1 MVNGT
6 TCQPLLSAQPCDWGS
21 NPELLGQQVQAIQQ
35 GGFESDIPYVCAVGI
50 LGASHATDQMSSL
63 CGGPTRAGTWQPN
76 PGGTVELP
84 CPPGYFCPVGTVNPL
99 PCVAGT
105 WSNASNL
112 AHGCPSVDPGHF
124 SSAGSTRQRP
134 CNPGSVAPVGGLSE
148 CQACPPG
155 SHQRSTGATQCAICP
170 ANSYCPE
177 GTSHPLSCESGAGI
191 PNAVTLEAGSSG
203 SGDCRC
209 KKGYYDDESLPGQ
222 IHCTICP
229 SGVDCSESAGTT
241 VSTLPIKV
249 GYYRISRSSVDVRR
263 CPDAATNCSDSP
275 ECVQS
280 TSGCGGTAEARSN
293 LSAATAS
300 RRRLRDNGAGSSN
313 ATDGCHEGLTGVF
326 CRLCAPRDD
335 TRSVYYTAATTSA
348 IAHCTD
354 CRESVRDSILV
365 FFGYLALAAIVGLL
379 LYCTYIACLSTSRKQ
394 QLDHAWQKFTPHNKL
409 KILIG
414 FYMITTK
421 VGEVYEVEMP
431 PEVRQVLSVLAIGV
445 SFGVNGVSSI
455 LECLDMRGYVPTLT
469 LYMITPLVLALL
481 ILFVATG
488 RMLCTPHGSAT
499 ALLETAVPPLLKLA
513 FVAYP
518 LVTNLAFDAFSCY
531 EFTESEWLKADVA
544 IRCHTSEHHD
554 ATALAWTAIIV
565 YPIGLLLL
573 NGWLLFAARRPI
585 LTGRPTLLSRSIA
598 FLYRE
603 YEPQFFW
610 WELVEMLRR
619 FVLVGLMVLAQGSM
633 LQLVMGTLL
642 SAIFLLFQVQASPYS
657 EMADDYLASAS
668 NFGLVAVFLCSFAFK
683 VETLVGL
690 EDIASK
696 MSIEQESY
704 YSVNQSLLILIMFA
718 SVVGALVLSFV
729 LFIVQITI
737 ETRRVRREARA
748 SKARRLRYKSD
759 SQEVHPPELPTSSCK
774 KHFHTFLSHVWGT
787 GQDQMRI
794 VKQRLVEMIPDLVV
808 FLDVDDL
815 KEIGDLEGYIDRTST
830 VLVYCS
836 KGYFTSKNC
845 MRELVASTVKQ
856 KPIIALIDP
865 DASRGGLSLV
875 EVQAQLTEADALY
888 EKWGFNTEAGALH
901 GKALKDHLFAHEPIE
916 WNRIGHF
923 QDVTMREISERLLSA
938 DDAGAT
944 YVDREIVNQKLRPLP
959 PPDGSFHV
967 YCSLFN
973 PGAKSLMVEVSR
985 KCGFDV
991 ELEGQR
997 LGEQPLN
1004 RSPASNVNKLCL
1016 TMQDSQMAMCDH
1028 MLLYLT
1034 SETWT
1039 RGEESAKLGE
1049 EIGKAM
1055 DLSVDVLLAHEMPG
1069 VGGQEKRFG
1078 CEFGSFF
1085 SCPDGATP
1093 SELLQRGIYSSIA
1106 VPLKGGPWRDASM
1119 ALMAGA
1125 LGMSEDD
1132 KQTAKEGGDPLGLEG
1147 VGFQQHVE
1155 HASKLANASLR
1166 TMQRTTPAHLGR
1178 IINITG
1184 RAPIMDAG
1192 PSSKKSKPTA
1202 SSSYAV
1208 SMTSATTS
1216 SLEP

>member
-1 MVNGT
+1 MISSKPTRTRQLLMSDVLITDCTARAFGDTLGGALAVFMTADFFDIEAGDLFAQQVLLNRVTISHCVVTSQARLASGGSAYFEGDWIANWGHPYPETSSALQVVIENSEFTNCSAISGGGSGADGGCITAGVAYALPAITPLTITNTNFSSCSARTTSATAPASGGALCVNALGHAVALSGVTITDSSAHSNGGTAAGGAINFYTDPSVASVSDDVDLEGTRPSDRARTTLVYQERPPDQSHLRGMTMVAVHISDCSAVVEPLATITNAKARGGCVSIGPMIGSWPDIEIRDSILTGCSALGNGRGSAGGGGLALEAARVSVFSTSIASCAALSQAGALSARSQGGEGRGGGVLVKQDGLLVLRDRTALTGNRASTHGGTIDNVGGGVSYALPAPAGRWAAASTCMVYRQSCPATVNGALEPACLATQDRCSELPDVNSVHAMVNGT

-414 FYMITTK
+414 F
-421 VGEVYEVEMP
+421 
-431 PEVRQVLSVLAIGV
+431 
-445 SFGVNGVSSI
+445 
-455 LECLDMRGYVPTLT
+455 C
-469 LYMITPLVLALL
+469 
-481 ILFVATG
+481 
-488 RMLCTPHGSAT
+488 
-499 ALLETAVPPLLKLA
+499 
-513 FVAYP
+513 
-518 LVTNLAFDAFSCY
+518 
-531 EFTESEWLKADVA
+531 
-544 IRCHTSEHHD
+544 
-554 ATALAWTAIIV
+554 AWQ
-565 YPIGLLLL
+565 P
-573 NGWLLFAARRPI
+573 
-585 LTGRPTLLSRSIA
+585 RSI
-598 FLYRE
+598 E
-603 YEPQFFW
+603 
-610 WELVEMLRR
+610 
-619 FVLVGLMVLAQGSM
+619 
-633 LQLVMGTLL
+633 
-642 SAIFLLFQVQASPYS
+642 
-657 EMADDYLASAS
+657 
-668 NFGLVAVFLCSFAFK
+668 
-683 VETLVGL
+683 
-690 EDIASK
+690 
-696 MSIEQESY
+696 
-704 YSVNQSLLILIMFA
+704 
-718 SVVGALVLSFV
+718 
-729 LFIVQITI
+729 
-737 ETRRVRREARA
+737 
-748 SKARRLRYKSD
+748 
-759 SQEVHPPELPTSSCK
+759 
-774 KHFHTFLSHVWGT
+774 
-787 GQDQMRI
+787 
-794 VKQRLVEMIPDLVV
+794 
-808 FLDVDDL
+808 
-815 KEIGDLEGYIDRTST
+815 
-830 VLVYCS
+830 
-836 KGYFTSKNC
+836 
-845 MRELVASTVKQ
+845 
-856 KPIIALIDP
+856 
-865 DASRGGLSLV
+865 
-875 EVQAQLTEADALY
+875 
-888 EKWGFNTEAGALH
+888 
-901 GKALKDHLFAHEPIE
+901 
-916 WNRIGHF
+916 
-923 QDVTMREISERLLSA
+923 
-938 DDAGAT
+938 
-944 YVDREIVNQKLRPLP
+944 
-959 PPDGSFHV
+959 
-967 YCSLFN
+967 
-973 PGAKSLMVEVSR
+973 
-985 KCGFDV
+985 
-991 ELEGQR
+991 
-997 LGEQPLN
+997 
-1004 RSPASNVNKLCL
+1004 
-1016 TMQDSQMAMCDH
+1016 
-1028 MLLYLT
+1028 
-1034 SETWT
+1034 
-1039 RGEESAKLGE
+1039 
-1049 EIGKAM
+1049 
-1055 DLSVDVLLAHEMPG
+1055 
-1069 VGGQEKRFG
+1069 
-1078 CEFGSFF
+1078 
-1085 SCPDGATP
+1085 
-1093 SELLQRGIYSSIA
+1093 
-1106 VPLKGGPWRDASM
+1106 
-1119 ALMAGA
+1119 
-1125 LGMSEDD
+1125 
-1132 KQTAKEGGDPLGLEG
+1132 
-1147 VGFQQHVE
+1147 
-1155 HASKLANASLR
+1155 
-1166 TMQRTTPAHLGR
+1166 
-1178 IINITG
+1178 
-1184 RAPIMDAG
+1184 
-1192 PSSKKSKPTA
+1192 
-1202 SSSYAV
+1202 
-1208 SMTSATTS
+1208 
-1216 SLEP
+1216 